1 MQLYNVFTGTVGFT
15 ELSFDIPLQFSK
27 QFPYSLDI
35 FNFGDYD
42 LVVTLIDN
50 TGEVQDAFIVPKLT
64 FKAYDNDK
72 IAEQRIGIKTIKVKC
87 TDESNTTSF
96 QIVIWY
102 RR

>member
-1 MQLYNVFTGTVGFT
+1 MQLYNVFTGTASAT
-15 ELSFDIPLQFSK
+15 EISFDIPLLFSK

-35 FNFGDYD
+35 FNLGNYD
-42 LVVTLIDN
+42 LIVTLIDN
-50 TGEVQDAFIVPKLT
+50 TGEMQDAFIVPKLT

-72 IAEQRIGIKTIKVKC
+72 IAEQRIGIQTIKVKC
-87 TDESNTTSF
+87 ADVNNTTEF